1 MLCPRSRLAMRACCS
16 ELMLIVD
23 KQCVYEQFVRTQ
35 NKHQKYNNFN
45 KQPLRVDRAAGF
57 CTLLIANAG
66 LAGGSQAERFAAA
79 CALRPYLPRVPRELN
94 ETAHALRF
102 DQSGFWIG
110 QCVVTAKTCK
120 PRSALDALVAWG
132 TLAETN
138 VYLNAWALRPVHL
151 NHVALHGS
159 WWVETENEATGVR
172 QSGELLCWN
181 DATKIPL
188 CAHWCLNRLRGP
200 SKRQLTQS
208 VRSFTC
214 ISNASACLCPCA
226 RCAPTIVFLCLFLP
240 FPRLLHSLH
249 TFTSK

>member
-1 MLCPRSRLAMRACCS
+1 MEAHFLAWTVIAEMLCPRSRLAMRACCS

-94 ETAHALRF
+94 ETAHALLF

-138 VYLNAWALRPVHL
+138 MYLNAWALRPV
-151 NHVALHGS
+151 
-159 WWVETENEATGVR
+159 
-172 QSGELLCWN
+172 CWN
-181 DATKIPL
+181 DATKIPPLRALVFEPVAGPKQTSVDPISAFVHVYFKCQRLFVPL
-188 CAHWCLNRLRGP
+188 CTVRPDNRVFV
-200 SKRQLTQS
+200 S
-208 VRSFTC
+208 VSPVSAVASF
-214 ISNASACLCPCA
+214 SSYLY
-226 RCAPTIVFLCLFLP
+226 L
-240 FPRLLHSLH
+240 
-249 TFTSK
+249 

>member
-1 MLCPRSRLAMRACCS
+1 M
-16 ELMLIVD
+16 
-23 KQCVYEQFVRTQ
+23 RTQ

-45 KQPLRVDRAAGF
+45 KQPVRVDRAAGF

-110 QCVVTAKTCK
+110 QCVVIAKTCK

-181 DATKIPL
+181 DATKIPPLRASVFEPVAGPKQTSVDPISAFVHVYFKCQRLFVPL
-188 CAHWCLNRLRGP
+188 CTVRPDNRVFV
-200 SKRQLTQS
+200 S
-208 VRSFTC
+208 VSPVSAVASF
-214 ISNASACLCPCA
+214 SSYLY
-226 RCAPTIVFLCLFLP
+226 L
-240 FPRLLHSLH
+240 
-249 TFTSK
+249 